1 MRNHGT
7 AYILT
12 PSTRS
17 TSMVMLPDYP
27 DRIVAKHRGRVDRAA
42 LVCQLLLI
50 LFGAWWIFHSFGSG
64 SSYLERFGPAA
75 VLFSSALMM
84 PDLVE
89 FGPIQRTRVSTACCI
104 AWPPLLAFA
113 ELNRIGDGN
122 LAAIALLVLVSAALF
137 SSSRHILR
145 SDVNSIRWRGLMTTF
160 GFGLAIPIV
169 LTNPNTESFLIV
181 GLPATL
187 TTIPP
192 LLSKDG
198 LEEQRKIFS
207 DRLKIAESRILGL
220 QSGNTLLQQPNSLLK
235 TAREE
240 GWRNPDKGI
249 SLISDAE
256 SEADR
261 ILSFL
266 SDIDEVK
273 DQSLASIE
281 RAESITGNPGRARS
295 IFEAALTEID
305 NGSLRVAENKLR
317 EAKLLAEKIESH
329 WQEAKDAIEEAEK
342 SVSTGEGH
350 LVSGL
355 ISTLEEAKKAMADEN
370 PEYALAIVSEIPS
383 QMGDVEGLMERA
395 RKSIDDA
402 ENEISSS
409 DSESIAEFQLRL
421 EEAKEALE
429 RGNPSLAIGLSD
441 GVTRSLREE
450 AEAKTAVQRAL
461 RQRKSIE
468 GEIPAGEVGSEW
480 REMLEQVSSL
490 AEAGN
495 WVEANN
501 SMQSLTTEL
510 DSLATRSSE
519 AREMLE
525 FLVDDWR
532 KLRNR
537 LDSSGVSANND
548 ARVETE
554 RALSESEVSLSEG
567 RIDSCLEL
575 LGNADTAMETL
586 RRLV

>member
-50 LFGAWWIFHSFGSG
+50 LLGAWWIFHSFGSG
-64 SSYLERFGPAA
+64 SSYVERFGPAA

-169 LTNPNTESFLIV
+169 LTKPNTESFLIV

-266 SDIDEVK
+266 SDIEEVK

-295 IFEAALTEID
+295 IFETALTEID

-317 EAKLLAEKIESH
+317 EAKFLAEKIESH

-409 DSESIAEFQLRL
+409 DSESIAEFQQRL

>member
-50 LFGAWWIFHSFGSG
+50 LLGAWWIFHSFGSG
-64 SSYLERFGPAA
+64 SSYVERFGPAA

-266 SDIDEVK
+266 SDIEEVK

-295 IFEAALTEID
+295 IFETALTEID

-317 EAKLLAEKIESH
+317 EAKFLAEKIESH

-409 DSESIAEFQLRL
+409 DSESIAEFQQRL

>member
-1 MRNHGT
+1 M
-7 AYILT
+7 
-12 PSTRS
+12 
-17 TSMVMLPDYP
+17 
-27 DRIVAKHRGRVDRAA
+27 
-42 LVCQLLLI
+42 
-50 LFGAWWIFHSFGSG
+50 
-64 SSYLERFGPAA
+64 ERFGPGAI
-75 VLFSSALMM
+75 LFSSALIM

-89 FGPIQRTRVSTACCI
+89 FGPIQRTRISTVCCI
-104 AWPPLLAFA
+104 AWPPILAFA
-113 ELNRIGDGN
+113 EASRIDDGN
-122 LAAIALLVLVSAALF
+122 LGAVILLVLTSAALF
-137 SSSRHILR
+137 ASSRHILR
-145 SDVNSIRWRGLMTTF
+145 SDVNSRRWRGLMTTF
-160 GFGLAIPIV
+160 GFGLALPVV
-169 LTNPNTESFLIV
+169 LTDPNVESFLII
-181 GLPATL
+181 GIPAML
-187 TTIPP
+187 TTVPP
-192 LLSKDG
+192 LLTKDG
-198 LEEQRKIFS
+198 LEEQRRLFS
-207 DRLKIAESRILGL
+207 ERLKTAESRILEL
-220 QSGNTLLQQPNSLLK
+220 QSGNSLLQQSNSLLK

-240 GWRNPDKGI
+240 GWKNPERGI
-249 SLISDAE
+249 NLISDAE
-256 SEADR
+256 MEAER

-266 SDIDEVK
+266 SDIEEVK
-273 DQSLASIE
+273 AQSIVSIE
-281 RAESITGNPGRARS
+281 RAEAIIGNPGRPRS
-295 IFEAALTEID
+295 IFDSALTEID
-305 NGSLRVAENKLR
+305 NGSLRAAENKLR
-317 EAKLLAEKIESH
+317 EAKSLAEKIESH
-329 WQEAKDAIEEAEK
+329 WQEAKDAIENAEK
-342 SVSTGEGH
+342 SISTEDGH
-350 LVSGL
+350 LVRGL
-355 ISTLEEAKKAMADEN
+355 ISTIEEAKKAMAEEN

-383 QMGDVEGLMERA
+383 QMGDVEGLMQRA
-395 RKSIDDA
+395 RKSLDDA
-402 ENEISSS
+402 ENELSSS
-409 DSESIAEFQLRL
+409 GSDSITELQQRL
-421 EEAKEALE
+421 VEANEALE
-429 RGNPSLAIGLSD
+429 GGNPSLAIGLSD